1 MDKLMLAVA
10 VVVAGVWV
18 LRHLST
24 HNRRVCPRCKGTGK
38 VRSGIF
44 SGRFQQCPRCGG
56 ANWIKG
62 WGGRPE

>member
-18 LRHLST
+18 LRHLSAY
-24 HNRRVCPRCKGTGK
+24 NRRVCPKCKGTGTVK
-38 VRSGIF
+38 SWILF
-44 SGRFQQCPRCGG
+44 GRHRQCPRCGG
-56 ANWIKG
+56 ANWVRG